1 MVNLLPWRQR
11 RQRLFWRFW
20 CLLLSGSVFVIGLL
34 AVVQYR
40 LLYADRET
48 LRVIQDAGTR
58 QLVLFAEH
66 HRRLDLRQKQA
77 QAIALRLRQQAQTGR
92 WQQILGEIAARLPAK
107 IWLTHLEYRQGIL
120 LLTGYSLTLS
130 DLRLLD
136 AALAAIPGLQDGRAG
151 KTHRD
156 AQGRWRF
163 YYQLNRAMDRDAA
176 P

>member
-1 MVNLLPWRQR
+1 MVNLLPWRQQ
-11 RQRLFWRFW
+11 RQRRFWRFW

-34 AVVQYR
+34 AVAQHR
-40 LLYADRET
+40 LLDVNRAT

-58 QLVLFAEH
+58 QLVLLADH

-77 QAIALRLRQQAQTGR
+77 EAIAVRLQQQAQTGG
-92 WQQILGEIAARLPAK
+92 WQQILVEIAARLPAK
-107 IWLTHLEYRQGIL
+107 IWLTQLEYRQSIL

-130 DLRLLD
+130 DLRRLD

-163 YYQLNRAMDRDAA
+163 YYQLNRVMDRAA
-176 P
+176 AH